1 MERNFNMK
9 TVAVIGAGIA
19 GLSAAYYL
27 AQKNMLVSVYEQ
39 ESWPAMQT
47 SRANGGQLSVSNS
60 ETWNTW
66 SNVNR
71 GLRWMLRK
79 DAPLLIR
86 PGFSWHKFTWLSEF
100 LWHTV
105 SNNHVVNTKTT
116 IDLGMKNRSLMA
128 QLLEKEKIDFDYST
142 CGILHVY
149 RDKKYFS
156 QAQAVKE
163 LYNSKGVQWDIL
175 TAEQTLERE
184 PALKST
190 KNILGSIWTADDSVG
205 DMHVFCNQ
213 LTTILHEKYNV
224 KFHFNKHIETADLL
238 MDDYDIVVVANG
250 VDAHRMAGY
259 LQDQVNIYPVK
270 GYSIT
275 IDLDKLGQALAPTV
289 SLIDDQAK
297 IVCSRLGNRL
307 RVAGTAELNGYNRD
321 ITRSRIEP
329 LLAWVHNNFPEINTQ
344 SYNQWAC
351 LRPMTPDML
360 PIVEHSR
367 IEPRIWY
374 HCGHGHLGWT
384 TSLATAHGLA
394 QAITD

>member
-1 MERNFNMK
+1 MK

-39 ESWPAMQT
+39 EPWPAMQT

-66 SNVNR
+66 GNVNR

-86 PGFSWHKFTWLSEF
+86 PGLSWHKFTWLSEF
-100 LWHTV
+100 LWHTLVNDHV
-105 SNNHVVNTKTT
+105 SNTKST
-116 IDLGMKNRSLMA
+116 IELGMKNRTLMT
-128 QLLEKEKIDFDYST
+128 QLREKEQINFDYSH

-149 RDKKYFS
+149 RDEKYFA
-156 QAQAVKE
+156 QAQASQE
-163 LYNSKGVQWDIL
+163 LYQASGVQWDIL
-175 TAEQTLERE
+175 TPEQTLERE
-184 PALKST
+184 PALRSA

-205 DMHVFCNQ
+205 DMHKFCNE
-213 LTTILHEKYNV
+213 LSFVLHEKYGV
-224 KFHFNKHIETADLL
+224 RFYFNHRIDAVDQLLSKHDL
-238 MDDYDIVVVANG
+238 VVIANG
-250 VDAHRMAGY
+250 VDAHRLAEY
-259 LQDQVNIYPVK
+259 LQDPVNIYPVK

-275 IDLDKLGQALAPTV
+275 VDLNTLSAAVAPRT
-289 SLIDDQAK
+289 SLIDEQTK
-297 IVCSRLGNRL
+297 IVCSRLGDRL

-329 LLAWVHNNFPEINTQ
+329 LLNWVRNNFPEINTQ
-344 SYNQWAC
+344 SYNQWTC

-360 PIVEHSR
+360 PIVQPSKN
-367 IEPRIWY
+367 EPRVWY

-384 TSLATAHGLA
+384 TSLATA
-394 QAITD
+394 QALSRAIAE